1 MDKKLDLLL
10 PRYKELRDMRP
21 SAQKSVEGWKGTNY
35 FNGHTREM
43 TELPE
48 NVAALLGH
56 VDRDHK
62 VLTERLSI
70 SRGPIHTS
78 DLV

>member
-1 MDKKLDLLL
+1 M
-10 PRYKELRDMRP
+10 P
-21 SAQKSVEGWKGTNY
+21 SAQKSGEGWKGTSY
-35 FNGHTREM
+35 FNGHTRKM

-56 VDRDHK
+56 MDRSHK
-62 VLTERLSI
+62 VLTELLST

-78 DLV
+78 DLLPQKCQI